1 MLCQYF
7 GVAEPVI
14 RIPGSTVGRRERKKL
29 ETRRA
34 LQQAALRL
42 FAERGYDETTV
53 EDITEAADVAVRTFF
68 RYFRSKHDV
77 LVGDILQ
84 LSAQL
89 EQALYERPPD
99 EEPLP
104 AIRAA
109 VRAVGS
115 TYEADRESLLLQG
128 RLIEAVPELYTA
140 NVGAYLCLDHVIARF
155 VAQRTGTDPIRDLY
169 PRLLGGLAAAAMQRT
184 LLVWCQRGGD
194 DDLLDLL
201 DQAFEHLADGL
212 VPPAPGGGGNA

>member
-1 MLCQYF
+1 L

-14 RIPGSTVGRRERKKL
+14 RIPGSPAGRRERKKL

-77 LVGDILQ
+77 LVGDSLA
-84 LSAQL
+84 LSAQV
-89 EQALYERPPD
+89 EQALHERPPD

-109 VRAVGS
+109 ARAVAT
-115 TYEADRESLLLQG
+115 TYAADRESLLLQG
-128 RLIEAVPELYTA
+128 RLIEAEPELYTA
-140 NVGAYLCLDHVIARF
+140 NVGASLCLDHVIARF
-155 VAQRTGTDPIRDLY
+155 VAHRVGADPLRDLY
-169 PRLLGGLAAAAMQRT
+169 PRLLGGLAASAMQLT
-184 LLVWCQRGGD
+184 LLVWCQRGGG
-194 DDLLDLL
+194 DDLAELL
-201 DQAFEHLADGL
+201 DRAFDHMAQGL
-212 VPPAPGGGGNA
+212 VPPPPGGTSGA